1 VIRAGKMD
9 DRVPMDCI
17 RCQTVLAKA
26 LGPFDEWKDRLRV
39 AHEAGYNMIHF
50 TPIQELG
57 ASNSSYCI
65 RDQLALNSAFSKV
78 NMASFFV
85 RAIFAAQ
92 RLQMCQPSYF
102 LPECSHFL
110 AIFPP
115 SHAGFMKSR
124 FLQNCQTIFLVTKCQ
139 TLPAENATEHII
151 AGEFAML
158 PMCPQTYLFGKGNA
172 HSLPHS
178 SLSMPITHRILSAL

>member
-1 VIRAGKMD
+1 MEDSNGSGYFLVDPVIRAGKMD

-78 NMASFFV
+78 NVASFSSEPYLLLSFY
-85 RAIFAAQ
+85 RCANH
-92 RLQMCQPSYF
+92 PSF
-102 LPECSHFL
+102 C
-110 AIFPP
+110 
-115 SHAGFMKSR
+115 R
-124 FLQNCQTIFLVTKCQ
+124 
-139 TLPAENATEHII
+139 NAPT
-151 AGEFAML
+151 F
-158 PMCPQTYLFGKGNA
+158 
-172 HSLPHS
+172 
-178 SLSMPITHRILSAL
+178 